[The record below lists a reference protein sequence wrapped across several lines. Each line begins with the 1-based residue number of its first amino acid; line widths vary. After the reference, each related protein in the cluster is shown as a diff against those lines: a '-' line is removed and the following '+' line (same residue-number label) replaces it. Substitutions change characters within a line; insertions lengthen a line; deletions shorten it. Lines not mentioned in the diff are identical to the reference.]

1 MADAEGSRDEGDLR
15 DMRGEP
21 EPDWVEAIRHGR
33 EERAERLKSL
43 IGEAPPGDAAQGEPL
58 PVEDQLAGAWE
69 KEPAAGSPEPT
80 A

>member
-1 MADAEGSRDEGDLR
+1 MANTEGSRDEGDLR

-21 EPDWVEAIRHGR
+21 EPEWVEGIRRGR

-43 IGEAPPGDAAQGEPL
+43 LGKAPPGDAAQGEP
-58 PVEDQLAGAWE
+58 PSVEDQLAGPGE
-69 KEPAAGSPEPT
+69 TEPPGAPEPP